1 VGFDGY
7 PHNVLQVLNGGSKND
22 FLESSSSLGL
32 ILLDNNQLDV
42 QNPLL
47 LRGVE

>member
-7 PHNVLQVLNGGSKND
+7 PHDTFKHVD
-22 FLESSSSLGL
+22 FLNNDIHSGSLGL
-32 ILLDNNQLDV
+32 ILDTQLDV
-42 QNPLL
+42 QSPLL